1 MKSDLIWVFYFYEFK
16 ARKVAA
22 YKRFNTDY
30 LPKPTDRFKSIETL
44 TIITY
49 NLTVIARSIYGGFNL
64 KIEIKLDK
72 NCLETKLIIVTEK
85 MTDEISDL
93 MQRLSE
99 ESPQGIVGFDG
110 NVVLMLEPSEIV
122 RIYAAVGK
130 VFAVTDKKE
139 YVLRMRL
146 YEAEEKLGGKGF
158 VRISNSEI
166 INIKKAKEFDLST
179 AGTICVSLSNGN
191 VSFVSRRYVSKIKKT
206 LGI

>member
-1 MKSDLIWVFYFYEFK
+1 
-16 ARKVAA
+16 
-22 YKRFNTDY
+22 
-30 LPKPTDRFKSIETL
+30 
-44 TIITY
+44 
-49 NLTVIARSIYGGFNL
+49 
-64 KIEIKLDK
+64 
-72 NCLETKLIIVTEK
+72 

-93 MQRLSE
+93 MQRLSK

-166 INIKKAKEFDLST
+166 INIKKAKKFDLST
-179 AGTICVSLSNGN
+179 AGTICVSLQNGN